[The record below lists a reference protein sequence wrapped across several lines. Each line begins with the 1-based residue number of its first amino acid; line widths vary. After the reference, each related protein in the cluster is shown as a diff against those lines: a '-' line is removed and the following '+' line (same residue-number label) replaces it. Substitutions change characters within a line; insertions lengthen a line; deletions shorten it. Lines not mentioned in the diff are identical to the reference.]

1 MLAPSRGDR
10 ARLEALLSDVWTRES
25 LPFPGMTVRARNE
38 HLIRTSAHSVMR
50 KLSVTSITSTFT
62 KRSASLA
69 SIPRGGSDEESGD
82 EDTSV
87 FAATPLTT
95 VESAPA
101 VTDIHLDDGD
111 INEVHLLVVNDDNS
125 DRATAST
132 ARTRSLITPSNTAN
146 SMENSRSP
154 RQRRRITKKNLG
166 ACQLGD
172 FTPESVSLTISP
184 SPSMPAAAGALRSR
198 SINGPNLKRQASL
211 LSRKSVRSVCS
222 AMDSAGRGVRKR
234 RAGDQQGLGIVEF
247 HEGQCPSSPRFLT
260 PRPSTSPSKSG
271 VNRWSRVDVLRR
283 GTVAQGIRGF
293 FR

>member
-69 SIPRGGSDEESGD
+69 SIPRGGSDGESDGEENV
-82 EDTSV
+82 SV
-87 FAATPLTT
+87 LTATPLTT

-101 VTDIHLDDGD
+101 ITDLHLAEGD
-111 INEVHLLVVNDDNS
+111 INEMHLSASNDVNF
-125 DRATAST
+125 DRATVPTVCA
-132 ARTRSLITPSNTAN
+132 RSLITPGST
-146 SMENSRSP
+146 ENSRSP
-154 RQRRRITKKNLG
+154 RQRKRIIKKNPRV
-166 ACQLGD
+166 CQLGD
-172 FTPESVSLTISP
+172 VGPVSVPLSILP

-198 SINGPNLKRQASL
+198 SVNGTNLKRQASL
-211 LSRKSVRSVCS
+211 LSRKSVRSVCT
-222 AMDSAGRGVRKR
+222 AVDSAGRGVRKR
-234 RAGDQQGLGIVEF
+234 RAGDHQGLGGAECQ
-247 HEGQCPSSPRFLT
+247 EGECPSTPRFLT
-260 PRPSTSPSKSG
+260 PQPSISPNKSAG
-271 VNRWSRVDVLRR
+271 NRWSRVDVLRR